1 MLPDEEKLLRLRR
14 QRSKRAIALAMQGQW
29 REAAAVN
36 KDIIESFPSDVEAH
50 NRLGGACLNLGE
62 YSQAREAYSRAL
74 ELDPYNA
81 ITKKNLQRLS
91 YLKDAQVSSESES
104 HKVGPQHFIKE
115 IGRAG
120 EVYLSDLA
128 PKEVLARILAG
139 DSVNIK
145 IDAPNLIVENMRG
158 EYLGRVDPRHAQR
171 IIKLIEGGNK
181 YTAAVVSST
190 EDRLLIIIREVYQDP
205 SQAGR
210 ISFPP
215 RGLEEA
221 RPFVSDRIFKLKAEY
236 DEEEG
241 ESGYTIIGGREVEV
255 LPQEPVDVDDDAV
268 SNEE

>member
-1 MLPDEEKLLRLRR
+1 MSQDEEKLLRLRR
-14 QRSKRAIALAMQGQW
+14 QHSKRAIALAMQGQW

-36 KDIIESFPSDVEAH
+36 KDIIESFPNDVEAH
-50 NRLGGACLNLGE
+50 NRLGRACLNLGE

-91 YLKDAQVSSESES
+91 YLKDARVSSESES

-120 EVYLSDLA
+120 EVYLYDMA

-139 DSVNIK
+139 DTVNIR

-190 EDRLLIIIREVYQDP
+190 GDMLLIIIREVYQDP
-205 SQAGR
+205 ARGYSSRRR
-210 ISFPP
+210 ITMKMPLNP
-215 RGLEEA
+215 A
-221 RPFVSDRIFKLKAEY
+221 IP
-236 DEEEG
+236 
-241 ESGYTIIGGREVEV
+241 
-255 LPQEPVDVDDDAV
+255 
-268 SNEE
+268 